1 VGSPNVT
8 ARRPRQK
15 ACTGFKGGM
24 YLFDHIQFVSIFTND
39 LDDAPNI
46 RRRRTKS
53 PPE

>member
-1 VGSPNVT
+1 LLLFQSFNS
-8 ARRPRQK
+8 RRQ
-15 ACTGFKGGM
+15 GGM